1 MRKST
6 KHSGVQPG
14 EVSQLWPA
22 IPKTATRTPS
32 GTVDDWW
39 IEYSAEGTNFQAEIK
54 PRVQVERLDLKTL
67 DRRKRVGVNALHP

>member
-1 MRKST
+1 M
-6 KHSGVQPG
+6 
-14 EVSQLWPA
+14 
-22 IPKTATRTPS
+22 I
-32 GTVDDWW
+32 WW